1 MPPRGIGPASGTR
14 RGRTYAAWRHGSRDP
29 ASYRDRVTRLC
40 VPILV
45 GDLDRARHDVA
56 AAVEAGADVVELRID
71 YLTDPAEVRAVTDG
85 FDVPFILTCRPVW
98 EGGHSELPD
107 ADRRELLTAAAEG
120 TDWLIDYEGKAEGTV
135 PNRILSRHDFRTRP
149 TTLTRQYADDC
160 ATAAEVVK
168 VAWAARSVRDN
179 VEAFELLRQRPKPTV
194 ALCMGEAG
202 LPSRVLAKKFGAY
215 LTFAA
220 LRDDRNTAAGQPT
233 IRDLNTL
240 YRWDRLTARTK
251 VYGVVGD
258 PVAHSISPHVHNAVF
273 DALGYDGVYLPLPVE
288 GSYASFKAFMETWRA
303 FGPLDLSGLSVT
315 IPHKAHALRYLDEVG
330 GTVEPL
336 ARRIGA
342 VNTITLDGDAIRGR
356 NTDHAAILSTVTDV
370 AGAVAGRPVAVLGAG
385 GTGRTAV
392 AALADAGAIVTVYNR
407 TRARADALAAEF
419 GASAG
424 DWGVWEPADA
434 WLNTTSL
441 GMHPDTDAGP
451 FDDRVPPLT
460 PETLVWDAVY
470 TPRRTKLLRQA
481 ADAGARTAGG
491 LEMFVRQ
498 AAAQSEA
505 WTGRP
510 APLDA
515 IRAAAEARLGP

>member
-1 MPPRGIGPASGTR
+1 MGLGRYRG
-14 RGRTYAAWRHGSRDP
+14 
-29 ASYRDRVTRLC
+29 RVTRLC

-45 GDLDRARHDVA
+45 ADAEQARHDVA
-56 AAVEAGADVVELRID
+56 AAVEAGADVIELRVD
-71 YLTDPAEVRAVTDG
+71 YLTDPAEVRAVTAG
-85 FDVPFILTCRPVW
+85 FDVPFILTCRPIW
-98 EGGHSELPD
+98 EGGHSELTD
-107 ADRRELLTAAAEG
+107 ADRRDLLTKAAEG
-120 TDWLIDYEGKAEGTV
+120 TGGGWLIDYEGKAEGTV

-149 TTLTRQYADDC
+149 PTLTRQYADDC
-160 ATAAEVVK
+160 ATGAAVVK
-168 VAWAARSVRDN
+168 IAWAARSVRDN
-179 VEAFELLRQRPKPTV
+179 VEAFELLQQRPKPTV

-202 LPSRVLAKKFGAY
+202 LPSRVLARKFGAH

-233 IRDLNTL
+233 IHDLKTL

-258 PVAHSISPHVHNAVF
+258 PVAHSISPHVHNAAF
-273 DALGYDGVYLPLPVE
+273 DALDFDGVYLPLPVE

-315 IPHKAHALRYLDEVG
+315 IPHKANALRYLDEVG
-330 GTVEPL
+330 GDVEPL

-342 VNTITLDGDAIRGR
+342 VNTVTLDGDALRGR
-356 NTDHAAILSTVTDV
+356 NTDHAAILSTVTD
-370 AGAVAGRPVAVLGAG
+370 AIGDVAGRRVAVLGAG

-392 AALADAGAIVTVYNR
+392 AALADAGADVTVYNR
-407 TRARADALAAEF
+407 TRAKGDALAAEF
-419 GASAG
+419 GSEARDWG
-424 DWGVWEPADA
+424 DWGTADA

-441 GMHPDTDAGP
+441 GMHPNVDASP
-451 FDDRVPPLT
+451 FDAATPDLT
-460 PETLVWDAVY
+460 PDTLVWDAVY
-470 TPRRTKLLRQA
+470 TPRQTKLLRQA
-481 ADAGARTAGG
+481 AAAGSRTAGG

-498 AAAQSEA
+498 AAAQSEE

-515 IRAAAEARLGP
+515 IRAAAEAALAG